1 MALETLIIYLER
13 LRRRVYLNIPAC
25 MTVFNHL
32 KRGRLFHSKREIVS
46 LFFLTTKFL
55 SFSIQ
60 DNNKQD
66 FRREKRNR
74 VILACWLAGLSCK
87 PTPFKSK
94 RKKFNRDFDIG
105 SQKICFILSHI
116 LNVQINE
123 RI

>member
-1 MALETLIIYLER
+1 MKDLSNL
-13 LRRRVYLNIPAC
+13 
-25 MTVFNHL
+25 L
-32 KRGRLFHSKREIVS
+32 KREVVT

-55 SFSIQ
+55 SFNIQ

-74 VILACWLAGLSCK
+74 IILVCWLAGLSCK
-87 PTPFKSK
+87 PTPFKSE
-94 RKKFNRDFDIG
+94 RKSFNRDIDTG
-105 SQKICFILSHI
+105 RQKIRFILGHI

>member
-1 MALETLIIYLER
+1 MEGLSNL
-13 LRRRVYLNIPAC
+13 
-25 MTVFNHL
+25 
-32 KRGRLFHSKREIVS
+32 SKSEVVS
-46 LFFLTTKFL
+46 LFFLTTEFL

-66 FRREKRNR
+66 FRREKRSR
-74 VILACWLAGLSCK
+74 IILACWLAGLSCK

-94 RKKFNRDFDIG
+94 RKNFTGTLTLEVRKYV
-105 SQKICFILSHI
+105 FILGHI